1 MVFRTC
7 FEIAVTIYK
16 KRAVLEYRPLFRL
29 RLLLLSAFSSSL
41 NHFPILVLWD
51 LARLSIAIQRELKCS
66 YIFLFQFFFFWV
78 CCHLHN
84 NDDVTQRGQPVPRLH
99 QLATYVYMKFV
110 QSLATLQKK
119 KNALR
124 RNIHDKSRFD
134 IRAIVC
140 HWGGLMPHNCHL
152 VFKFTYVYNAPFQQ
166 QFAKIRQKIY
176 IYTLLSWNLFS
187 IYNNM

>member
-1 MVFRTC
+1 MFWDCGYNLQEESSAWIQATVSTETSTSLR
-7 FEIAVTIYK
+7 IYI
-16 KRAVLEYRPLFRL
+16 
-29 RLLLLSAFSSSL
+29 FSSSL
-41 NHFPILVLWD
+41 NNFPILVLWD
-51 LARLSIAIQRELKCS
+51 LVRLSIAIERELKRS
-66 YIFLFQFFFFWV
+66 YIFLFQFFFLIY
-78 CCHLHN
+78 CHLYN
-84 NDDVTQRGQPVPRLH
+84 NDNVTQRGQPVPGLH

-110 QSLATLQKK
+110 QSLATLPK

-134 IRAIVC
+134 FRAIVC
-140 HWGGLMPHNCHL
+140 RWGGLMPHICHL

-166 QFAKIRQKIY
+166 QFATIKQKIY